1 MSDVELLCEQN
12 HQRVR
17 WAYEYAD
24 YGIREPERTEAEE
37 RRYAAKVRRRRHC
50 IRAAAT
56 LCTVI
61 HSLGLMV
68 IGMGLADASLSII
81 GVGAAVAG
89 VFLLSRHALD
99 AMAEGGENDA

>member
-1 MSDVELLCEQN
+1 MSDVEMLCEQN

-68 IGMGLADASLSII
+68 IGMIIPSLTWIFTLNTNVGKIVASCKSKLA
-81 GVGAAVAG
+81 
-89 VFLLSRHALD
+89 
-99 AMAEGGENDA
+99 N